1 MPENLVQRRV
11 PRVGYAYTLT
21 ASLVGVLIAAIAVA
35 LWRQNLPAL
44 QHTYLWTYLQYGL
57 GSQLPLTSQRL
68 VRFAIGA
75 EYLRQNIFGGQ
86 TVFQV
91 FRPALIIVGA
101 CLAVALF
108 FGMGLDA
115 KRLNDFRKGKK
126 LRGWDILTP
135 RQFNRHTQGDG
146 FALYIE

>member
-1 MPENLVQRRV
+1 MPESLVQRRV
-11 PRVGYAYTLT
+11 PRVGYAYTL
-21 ASLVGVLIAAIAVA
+21 AAILGGLLLAILSVAV
-35 LWRQNLPAL
+35 WCRTLPPL
-44 QHTYLWTYLQYGL
+44 QHVYLWTYLRYGL
-57 GSQLPLTSQRL
+57 VSRMPLPSQHQ

-75 EYLRQNIFGGQ
+75 AYLRQNIFGGHS
-86 TVFQV
+86 VLQV
-91 FRPALIIVGA
+91 FLPALIATGT
-101 CLAVALF
+101 CLTVAVF

-135 RQFNRHTQGDG
+135 RQFNRRTQGDG